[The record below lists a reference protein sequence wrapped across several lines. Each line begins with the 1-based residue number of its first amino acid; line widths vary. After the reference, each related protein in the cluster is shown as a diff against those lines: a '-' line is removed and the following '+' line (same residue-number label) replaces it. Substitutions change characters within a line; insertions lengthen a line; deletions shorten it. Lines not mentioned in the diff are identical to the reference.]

1 MEEEKHTSVHL
12 AIAKRIVDTLADGD
26 CHVSQ
31 LAALQVLRP
40 LLEDNLPPLIL
51 KKHKIPEQ
59 WFAYEMTAK
68 ESLIQELASYL
79 QKIKFVDS
87 EIFNTDLEDKY

>member
-79 QKIKFVDS
+79 
-87 EIFNTDLEDKY
+87 